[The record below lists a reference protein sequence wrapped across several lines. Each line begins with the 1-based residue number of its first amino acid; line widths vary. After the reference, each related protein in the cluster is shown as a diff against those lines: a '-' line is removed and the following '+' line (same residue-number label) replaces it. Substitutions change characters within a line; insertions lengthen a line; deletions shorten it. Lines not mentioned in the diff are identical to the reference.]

1 MTHGEVRADL
11 GDYLEGDL
19 PLERRALVDAHLD
32 GCAECAQ
39 RMRSLRSTVDTLRA
53 LDGPEP
59 PAGLSAAVLARIEAG
74 EGRPGALASLLGRIP
89 WELRGRLAAP
99 ALAFAAAAVLLVW
112 LYRPAAPPEL
122 AWVERPPLPSRQSVQ
137 EAIAREESFGASAD
151 PGTPAEDAPAGPR
164 VASADLDAALRDP
177 ASLLRALAPLSPAER
192 QERLA
197 ALARAGD
204 ARVPALADALAA
216 QDAPD
221 AKSLAETLLRL
232 YDARS
237 TGERP

>member
-99 ALAFAAAAVLLVW
+99 ALAFAAAAVLRVW

-122 AWVERPPLPSRQSVQ
+122 ASVERPPLPSRQSVQ

-151 PGTPAEDAPAGPR
+151 LVAPAGPR
-164 VASADLDAALRDP
+164 VASADLDAARRDP
-177 ASLLRALAPLSPAER
+177 ASVVRALAPLSPAER

-221 AKSLAETLLRL
+221 AKSLAQTLLRL